1 MLTGGVAYRQKPS
14 SFHDHA
20 RRDKKNRFSSVNFI
34 PDIHFQNLV
43 PDTALLLPDYGIN
56 VLPPLSACGIP
67 ERLSR
72 SSSLMTIYS
81 RTALRPPSFV
91 LTQNL
96 NQNELQQ

>member
-14 SFHDHA
+14 LFMTVTPGGIKES
-20 RRDKKNRFSSVNFI
+20 
-34 PDIHFQNLV
+34 
-43 PDTALLLPDYGIN
+43 LLFGQLHSGYTFPESDPGYDVFLPDYGIN
-56 VLPPLSACGIP
+56 VMPHSACGIP

-91 LTQNL
+91 LTRT
-96 NQNELQQ
+96 

>member
-14 SFHDHA
+14 LFMTVTP

-56 VLPPLSACGIP
+56 VMPPLCMRHSGKIVAKLIVNDDIFPDGFTTTVIC
-67 ERLSR
+67 SD
-72 SSSLMTIYS
+72 
-81 RTALRPPSFV
+81 
-91 LTQNL
+91 QNL